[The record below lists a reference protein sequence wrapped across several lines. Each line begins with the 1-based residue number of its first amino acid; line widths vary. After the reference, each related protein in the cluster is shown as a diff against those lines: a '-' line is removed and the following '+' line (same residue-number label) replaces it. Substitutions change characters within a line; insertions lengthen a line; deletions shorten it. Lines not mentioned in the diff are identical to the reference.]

1 MKKKKRDEDTF
12 VTAGDLVEI
21 HESFVIMAG
30 CRFGLVIE
38 QYRLTQPPSTHLKRS
53 MALILKSNGTI
64 GRIPFSFI
72 KEVYRNEK

>member
-1 MKKKKRDEDTF
+1 MKKKKIDEATY

-21 HESFVIMAG
+21 HESFVIMTG

-38 QYRLTQPPSTHLKRS
+38 QYRLVPPPSTHLKRS

-72 KEVYRNEK
+72 KEVYRNES